1 LNTLVYHIENAL
13 DVNHTYQQISAL
25 NNNTYNILLLPEYE
39 KHGNWTEELAWLR
52 DNFGGVDGIPIMLD
66 VFGGGVSSTPTPM
79 LSTEDILAAM
89 AVCKVQ
95 WLRFAEV
102 ISWHMEHNSSFPTAY
117 VTTILDFC
125 RANNLKLFWNEWKV
139 NSGVFQA
146 IQTYIAGFEDIVA
159 VSFSTNSEEHEP
171 ADGFALT
178 STMFQHWGA
187 SVQAWYW
194 TTRYGSDPLNMPAS
208 LLIEH
213 ALSAK
218 NMGAEVIEFE
228 PDDYFFENGEATES
242 LRILQT
248 LFTDLH

>member
-1 LNTLVYHIENAL
+1 
-13 DVNHTYQQISAL
+13 
-25 NNNTYNILLLPEYE
+25 
-39 KHGNWTEELAWLR
+39 
-52 DNFGGVDGIPIMLD
+52 
-66 VFGGGVSSTPTPM
+66 
-79 LSTEDILAAM
+79 
-89 AVCKVQ
+89 
-95 WLRFAEV
+95 
-102 ISWHMEHNSSFPTAY
+102 
-117 VTTILDFC
+117 
-125 RANNLKLFWNEWKV
+125 V

-178 STMFQHWGA
+178 SPMFQHWGA

-194 TTRYGSDPLNMPAS
+194 TTRYGSNPLNMPAS
-208 LLIEH
+208 LLMEH